1 MRIFLCLISRKYV
14 CLIKLSYVRQECVQF
29 ILVRTNMEGR
39 YHLFIFVLGPLLM
52 PHGVLPLNVPLSPSS
67 PVQTVTYELPS
78 YLEAPNSPPLCLSES
93 CVLTAAKLLK
103 QMDRNV
109 EPCQDFYRFACGG
122 FVADTVL
129 PEDRTRTGFS
139 L

>member
-1 MRIFLCLISRKYV
+1 
-14 CLIKLSYVRQECVQF
+14 
-29 ILVRTNMEGR
+29 MEGR
-39 YHLFIFVLGPLLM
+39 YHLVLFVLGPLLS
-52 PHGVLPLNVPLSPSS
+52 GVLPLTVPLSPPS
-67 PVQTVTYELPS
+67 PVQTVTYEFSCPEPPDS
-78 YLEAPNSPPLCLSES
+78 APLCLSES
-93 CVLTAAKLLK
+93 CVLSAAKLLK

-122 FVADTVL
+122 FIADTVL

>member
-1 MRIFLCLISRKYV
+1 
-14 CLIKLSYVRQECVQF
+14 
-29 ILVRTNMEGR
+29 MEGR
-39 YHLFIFVLGPLLM
+39 YHLVIFLLGPLLM
-52 PHGVLPLNVPLSPSS
+52 PHGVLPLNVPLSPPS

-78 YLEAPNSPPLCLSES
+78 YLEVPNSPPLCLSES

-139 L
+139 LSNIYLARFL

>member
-1 MRIFLCLISRKYV
+1 
-14 CLIKLSYVRQECVQF
+14 
-29 ILVRTNMEGR
+29 MEGR
-39 YHLFIFVLGPLLM
+39 YHLFIFVLGPFLTE
-52 PHGVLPLNVPLSPSS
+52 VLPLTVPVSP
-67 PVQTVTYELPS
+67 PPPIQTIPADV
-78 YLEAPNSPPLCLSES
+78 LEAPDSAPVCLSES
-93 CVLTAAKLLK
+93 CILTAAELLK

-122 FVADTVL
+122 FIADTVL

>member
-1 MRIFLCLISRKYV
+1 
-14 CLIKLSYVRQECVQF
+14 
-29 ILVRTNMEGR
+29 MEGR
-39 YHLFIFVLGPLLM
+39 YHLVIFVLGPLLM
-52 PHGVLPLNVPLSPSS
+52 PHGVLPLTVPLSPPS

-78 YLEAPNSPPLCLSES
+78 YPEPPDSPPLCLSES
-93 CVLTAAKLLK
+93 CVLSAAKLLK

-122 FVADTVL
+122 FIADTVL